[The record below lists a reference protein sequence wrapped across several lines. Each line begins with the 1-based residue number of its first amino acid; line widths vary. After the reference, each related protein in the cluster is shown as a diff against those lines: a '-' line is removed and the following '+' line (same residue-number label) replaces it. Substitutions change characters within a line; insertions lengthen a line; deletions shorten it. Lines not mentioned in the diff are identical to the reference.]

1 MIRIKDTTH
10 KRISA
15 ERILFPVHLVMDSDA
30 SILRYMRFSKV
41 QPQLKRTSVE
51 DVAYTLV
58 SDLTEDADQL
68 QQRFSKEVRYEIRR
82 ANKEEIKTCFY
93 DSATLRQDPALVQ
106 GLKET
111 YMHFCDV
118 CGNQALK
125 SVFDEDLLQVY
136 AENGCAAITKA
147 EFENGCVY
155 HAYFFDDAT
164 AVLWYSASDFRN
176 PNVDRNA
183 AARANKLLHYKD
195 MCRFK
200 EQGVQMYD
208 WGNVSTKDNLSPNG
222 IDKFKASFGGH
233 YQELYSYTVGNDM
246 LGRILVAGKR
256 ILNKLSG
263 GQQH

>member
-15 ERILFPVHLVMDSDA
+15 ERILFPTHLVLDSNA
-30 SILRYMRFSKV
+30 SILRYMRFSKA
-41 QPQLKRTSVE
+41 QPQLKGTSVE

-82 ANKEEIKTCFY
+82 ANKEDVKTFFY
-93 DSATLRQDPALVQ
+93 DSAALRQNPSLVQ
-106 GLKET
+106 ELKET

-125 SVFDEDLLQVY
+125 SVFDGDLLHVY
-136 AENGCAAITKA
+136 AENDCAAISKA

-155 HAYFFDDAT
+155 HAYFFDGMT

-176 PNVDRNA
+176 LNVDRNA

-195 MCRFK
+195 MCNFK
-200 EQGVQMYD
+200 EQGVQVYD

-222 IDKFKASFGGH
+222 IDKFKASFGGR
-233 YQELYSYTVGNDM
+233 YQEVYSYTVGNDI
-246 LGRILVAGKR
+246 LGKILVAGKR
-256 ILNKLSG
+256 MLNKLSG